1 MCALPPG
8 VNPPEKQLW
17 KTPVYFTSALVV
29 EENHRVLSKDQER
42 KGTTQVG

>member
-8 VNPPEKQLW
+8 VNPPVKQLW
-17 KTPVYFTSALVV
+17 KTPVYFTGAFVV
-29 EENHRVLSKDQER
+29 EENQGVLSEDQQR